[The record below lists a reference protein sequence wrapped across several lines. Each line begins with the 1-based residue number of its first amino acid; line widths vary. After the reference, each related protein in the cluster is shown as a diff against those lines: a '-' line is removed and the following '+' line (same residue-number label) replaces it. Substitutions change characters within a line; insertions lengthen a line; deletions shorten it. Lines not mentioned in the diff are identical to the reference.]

1 MRTLKVRET
10 KNGEDRVIGLSSK
23 VRAILESI
31 IKERGL
37 TDPDDRFFPVTPN
50 EITWAFRRC
59 CRVTEMNGQYVE
71 PIGDRLDPNGLT
83 FHDLRHEGTSLYFEK
98 GLSVTEVAHQTGHK
112 TYQSLMR
119 YAHMKGRAISKKLD
133 GPPVTDAAGYD

>member
-71 PIGDRLDPNGLT
+71 PIGDRLDPNRSEERRVGKEWGST
-83 FHDLRHEGTSLYFEK
+83 GRLRGTPY
-98 GLSVTEVAHQTGHK
+98 
-112 TYQSLMR
+112 
-119 YAHMKGRAISKKLD
+119 I
-133 GPPVTDAAGYD
+133 